1 MSQVFTLRVKILL
14 GLVLVVAVIFFHDLF
29 RSGKGPPPPSK
40 PPVVK
45 PAPKDTA
52 PQSPVATPQSPARP
66 TSRPWLAGVP
76 DQPWQ
81 RDPFAVD
88 PKRLPPGALGL
99 EERPFPSLKV
109 SGIVWGPNGYKALVN
124 DSVVRAGDKVEG
136 ARIVRIT
143 PKGVVVEKEGQ
154 VRFIPLAQEGK
165 LP

>member
-1 MSQVFTLRVKILL
+1 MRQLLTPRVKILL
-14 GLVLVVAVIFFHDLF
+14 GLVLVAAAILF
-29 RSGKGPPPPSK
+29 QDFLPSGKGPTHPSPSK
-40 PPVVK
+40 PPVAK
-45 PAPKDTA
+45 TSPKDA
-52 PQSPVATPQSPARP
+52 ALPSPVASPQSPVRP
-66 TSRPWLAGVP
+66 TPPVVP

-88 PKRLPPGALGL
+88 LRRLPPGTQGL
-99 EERPFPSLKV
+99 PEPSFPSLKV

-124 DSVVRAGDKVEG
+124 DHVVRAGDKVEG